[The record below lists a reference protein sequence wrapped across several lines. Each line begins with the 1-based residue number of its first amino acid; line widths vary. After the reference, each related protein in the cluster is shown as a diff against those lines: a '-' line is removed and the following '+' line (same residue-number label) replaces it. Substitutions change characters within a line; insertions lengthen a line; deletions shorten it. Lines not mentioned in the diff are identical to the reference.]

1 MFQNAWH
8 SGWALLGTVLIILGG
23 QGLILSTIAL
33 LLKRMEKRMIT
44 TLKNQNNKKP

>member
-8 SGWALLGTVLIILGG
+8 SGWALLGTALIILGG

-33 LLKRMEKRMIT
+33 LLKRIEKRLTKTM
-44 TLKNQNNKKP
+44 KEK